1 MKIPIRHSF
10 IGLILLMEA
19 CLLIK
24 GEKCWMP
31 MVCDGQPTWR
41 DVKNGQCTKDEE
53 KALEALTEQLHGM
66 KSELHQL
73 KKTMEKSETNSVLP
87 SVASV
92 KETTTPSVATVKE
105 TTTPSVAT
113 VKKTTTPSVV
123 GHKEAT
129 TNSVVGVK
137 ETTTPNGYKDKKT
150 SSTSASTAIG
160 TSPWSTKEAFFST
173 FRPQTTKV
181 EQSTVKCDV
190 TYKKK
195 CYRAIVYDVPNVT
208 FTDAKAIC
216 KSMNGK
222 PANIYDLKH
231 YQLLLPYLRSLIPA
245 GWTYINIWTGMEY
258 KNNQL
263 LLSNGRPITIATEV
277 WFPSYPGSD
286 TFRTN
291 VGVRVDKDQGY
302 AYQGMF
308 NNSPSYTTNGV
319 ICEI

>member
-19 CLLIK
+19 CLFIK

-73 KKTMEKSETNSVLP
+73 KKTMEKSETNSVLS

-92 KETTTPSVATVKE
+92 KETTTPSV
-105 TTTPSVAT
+105 
-113 VKKTTTPSVV
+113 V
-123 GHKEAT
+123 GLKEAT
-129 TNSVVGVK
+129 TNSVLGVK
-137 ETTTPNGYKDKKT
+137 ETTTPHGYKDKTT

-181 EQSTVKCDV
+181 EQSTDKCEV

-195 CYRAIVYDVPNVT
+195 CYRAVVYDVRNVT
-208 FTDAKAIC
+208 FHDAKAIC

-245 GWTYINIWTGMEY
+245 GQTWIYIWTGMEY

-263 LLSNGRPITIATEV
+263 LLSNGNQ
-277 WFPSYPGSD
+277 SL
-286 TFRTN
+286 
-291 VGVRVDKDQGY
+291 
-302 AYQGMF
+302 
-308 NNSPSYTTNGV
+308 
-319 ICEI
+319 

>member
-19 CLLIK
+19 CLFIK

-41 DVKNGQCTKDEE
+41 DVKNGQCKKDEE

-73 KKTMEKSETNSVLP
+73 KKTMEKSETNSVLSSVASVKETTTP

-92 KETTTPSVATVKE
+92 KETTTPSV
-105 TTTPSVAT
+105 
-113 VKKTTTPSVV
+113 V
-123 GHKEAT
+123 GLKEAT
-129 TNSVVGVK
+129 TNSVLGVK
-137 ETTTPNGYKDKKT
+137 ETTTPHEYKDKTT

-181 EQSTVKCDV
+181 EQSADKCGV

-195 CYRAIVYDVPNVT
+195 CYRAVMYAMNNVT
-208 FTDAKAIC
+208 FNDAKAIC

-222 PANIYDLKH
+222 AANIYDLKH
-231 YQLLLPYLRSLIPA
+231 YLLLLPYLRSLMPA
-245 GWTYINIWTGMEY
+245 GRTNIDIWTGMEY

-277 WFPSYPGSD
+277 WFPTYPTSEAS
-286 TFRTN
+286 RTN
-291 VGVRVDKDQGY
+291 VVVYVDKDPGD

-308 NNSPSYTTNGV
+308 NVPPPYSYHGV